1 MTKWLASV
9 KSLEEAQS
17 LKQHLPDILDM
28 KNPSEGAL
36 GALTTQT
43 VTEIVQWV
51 NQRCLTSAT
60 VGDLQMQPELIAD
73 AITQMA
79 ATQVDFVKIGLFAD
93 ANLVNCITSLAPTVK
108 LLKTPVIAVM
118 FADQLPRQTV
128 IAQLAAAGFTG
139 VMLDTAVK
147 AGLGLRDHLSLQQL
161 QQFVAEAKAA
171 GLMTGLAGALK
182 IEDIAALRELDAD
195 YLGFRSALCPQHS
208 RKKQLDPL
216 LAKQIY
222 RQLNRSE
229 TAVLASEFAV

>member
-1 MTKWLASV
+1 MNKWLASV

-17 LKQHLPDILDM
+17 LTQHLPDILDM

-51 NQRCLTSAT
+51 SQRCLTSAT
-60 VGDLQMQPELIAD
+60 VGDLQMQSELIAD

-79 ATQVDFVKIGLFAD
+79 ATQVDFVKIGLFD
-93 ANLVNCITSLAPTVK
+93 DPNLVKCIAALAPTLK
-108 LLKTPVIAVM
+108 TLKTPVIGVM
-118 FADQLPRQTV
+118 FADQLPRQKV
-128 IAQLAAAGFTG
+128 ILQLAAAGFTG

-147 AGLGLRDHLSLQQL
+147 AGLRLRDHLSMQQL
-161 QQFVAEAKAA
+161 QQFVTEAKAA
-171 GLMTGLAGALK
+171 GLITGLAGALQ
-182 IEDIAALRELDAD
+182 IEDIDVIRVVGAD

-222 RQLNRSE
+222 RQLNRSG
-229 TAVLASEFAV
+229 TAAFASEFSF